1 MWSSI
6 TLTSTLLLLLLLL
19 LLTATETIPSV
30 TNATPCEDC
39 IIAGIYATSP
49 TCDAQIF
56 TNPFQGGPMT
66 ERQKSCFCP
75 LASSDTWLQQCVTP
89 ELCTAKDV
97 NDQYGGF
104 QTLKAEACSNAVP
117 GSITTSASHTVAT
130 TTTGGA
136 KLPSSITVTST
147 SSGATS
153 TPTGA
158 SVRLD
163 VSSSLAAIAIV
174 AVVGALL

>member
-1 MWSSI
+1 M
-6 TLTSTLLLLLLLL
+6 
-19 LLTATETIPSV
+19 
-30 TNATPCEDC
+30 
-39 IIAGIYATSP
+39 
-49 TCDAQIF
+49 
-56 TNPFQGGPMT
+56 
-66 ERQKSCFCP
+66 
-75 LASSDTWLQQCVTP
+75 
-89 ELCTAKDV
+89 
-97 NDQYGGF
+97 
-104 QTLKAEACSNAVP
+104 KAEACSNAVP